1 RERRFSHF
9 MGAVVLESRAKP
21 SVKQVPSFQVVDGQQ
36 RLTTFQLFL
45 TAARHYAQA
54 IGHETSEGNIKRYVL
69 NSDPQLMEDPE
80 VEIFK
85 VWPTQSNRQ
94 LFVDIISSESRAA
107 LRQSY
112 LDHWLAKRD
121 QVKEYSTIPSMLR

>member
-1 RERRFSHF
+1 
-9 MGAVVLESRAKP
+9 
-21 SVKQVPSFQVVDGQQ
+21 
-36 RLTTFQLFL
+36 
-45 TAARHYAQA
+45 
-54 IGHETSEGNIKRYVL
+54 KRYVL

-107 LRQSY
+107 LRRAY

-121 QVKEYSTIPSMLR
+121 AVKEYSTIPSMLRAYDYFYGRIKHSVETDDLLDDLDEAPDTEGVEETAADDSIPMELKLDAIWQSLLE